1 MSDMPQ
7 ADRPAAGRTARRRA
21 PAAPP
26 TSLRQGYGGPPKH
39 PRRRK
44 PGRRDGGRLDVR
56 VSDERGRAVRAAG
69 LGSWLARL
77 APARARGLV
86 SVALVS
92 DRRVRALNRTYRR
105 QDYSTDVLSFPAF
118 ARMDNARASAR
129 QARRPVR
136 PQETRAS
143 ARQARRPVRP
153 QETRVSARQTVGS
166 TPTVPSPC
174 VGEPPV
180 RSRQSPAPSP
190 FLGDIVISRG
200 VARRQAREAGHS
212 ELTELRV
219 LALHGLLHLLGY
231 DHDRDN
237 GRMRRIERRLRRKGG
252 LREGLIER
260 ASR

>member
-21 PAAPP
+21 PAAAPP

-105 QDYSTDVLSFPAF
+105 LEYSTDVLSFTRF
-118 ARMDNARASAR
+118 ARLVTALASAR
-129 QARRPVR
+129 
-136 PQETRAS
+136 
-143 ARQARRPVRP
+143 
-153 QETRVSARQTVGS
+153 
-166 TPTVPSPC
+166 
-174 VGEPPV
+174 
-180 RSRQSPAPSP
+180 PA
-190 FLGDIVISRG
+190 
-200 VARRQAREAGHS
+200 
-212 ELTELRV
+212 LR
-219 LALHGLLHLLGY
+219 
-231 DHDRDN
+231 
-237 GRMRRIERRLRRKGG
+237 
-252 LREGLIER
+252 
-260 ASR
+260 